1 MNEFMFFLTWVSV
14 IVSLVVLILLIY
26 FLIYV
31 PKHLESIVRILRLIS
46 YTGIPKYRFKSDD
59 DDDENDDFFENNT

>member
-31 PKHLESIVRILRLIS
+31 PKHLESIVRVLRLIA
-46 YTGIPKYRFKSDD
+46 YTGIPDYKFKSVDKEKK
-59 DDDENDDFFENNT
+59 DEFFKNNT

>member
-1 MNEFMFFLTWVSV
+1 MSEFMFFLTWVSV

-31 PKHLESIVRILRLIS
+31 PKHLESIVRVIRLIA
-46 YTGIPKYRFKSDD
+46 YTGIPEYRFKSDD
-59 DDDENDDFFENNT
+59 DDIDDFENNT